1 VRWLAD
7 AFPELTPRLDSDQIR
22 AVMRVGI
29 NLRWFAVAY
38 AGLAGLLSPR
48 APQFLTE
55 EILVAVL
62 YNGLVMGTLKR
73 TPDRALP
80 TLALATTVIDQ
91 LFCFTFLGLYNVLP
105 GGHQVAAYVPAMIE
119 AVALFGLAGA
129 VLSSGFFFGAIVLVQ
144 WAGVA
149 LGRGTFD
156 GVGVFGTTMIV
167 ILIGACLVGVS
178 QALRHSVDASAPN
191 ANSATSVPVSS
202 WPELS
207 GREQEVLRL
216 LAQGCSN
223 AAIATSLGVSER
235 TIKATLERLLAR
247 LKARNRAEAVAA
259 AARLQLL

>member
-1 VRWLAD
+1 MRWLAD
-7 AFPELTPRLDSDQIR
+7 TFPELRPRLDSDQIR

-80 TLALATTVIDQ
+80 SLALATTVIDQ

-129 VLSSGFFFGAIVLVQ
+129 VLSSGFFFAALVLVQ
-144 WAGVA
+144 SAGAA
-149 LGRGTFD
+149 LGRGAFD

-167 ILIGACLVGVS
+167 ILIGACLAGVN
-178 QALRHSVDASAPN
+178 QALSRSTDDSAREASSV
-191 ANSATSVPVSS
+191 ATLLPGS

-216 LAQGCSN
+216 VAQGCSN
-223 AAIATSLGVSER
+223 AVIATRLGVSER
-235 TIKATLERLLAR
+235 TIKATLERLLTR

-259 AARLQLL
+259 ASRLRLL

>member
-1 VRWLAD
+1 VRWLAG
-7 AFPELTPRLDSDQIR
+7 AFPGLTPRLAPDQVR
-22 AVMRVGI
+22 AVMRVGV

-55 EILVAVL
+55 EILIAVL
-62 YNGLVMGTLKR
+62 YNGLVMGTLKH

-91 LFCFTFLGLYNVLP
+91 LFCFTFIGLYNVLP
-105 GGHQVAAYVPAMIE
+105 GGHQVAAYIPAMIE

-129 VLSSGFFFGAIVLVQ
+129 VLSSGFFFAALVLVQ
-144 WAGVA
+144 STGVA
-149 LGRGTFD
+149 LGWGAFD
-156 GVGVFGTTMIV
+156 GAGVFGTTMIV
-167 ILIGACLVGVS
+167 ILIGACLAGVN
-178 QALRHSVDASAPN
+178 QALSRSPDDAARE
-191 ANSATSVPVSS
+191 ARSATILPPGS

-216 LAQGCSN
+216 VAEGCSN
-223 AAIATSLGVSER
+223 AVIATRLGVSER
-235 TIKATLERLLAR
+235 IIKATLERLLTR

-259 AARLQLL
+259 ASRLRLL

>member
-1 VRWLAD
+1 MRWLAD
-7 AFPELTPRLDSDQIR
+7 TFPELRPRLAPDQIR

-29 NLRWFAVAY
+29 VLRWVAVAF

-55 EILVAVL
+55 EILVAVV
-62 YNGLVMGTLKR
+62 YNAVVIGITKRASDNAVPTVALV
-73 TPDRALP
+73 
-80 TLALATTVIDQ
+80 TTVIDQ
-91 LFCFTFLGLYNVLP
+91 LFCFTFIGLYNVLP
-105 GGHQVAAYVPAMIE
+105 GGHQVAAYIPAMIE
-119 AVALFGLAGA
+119 AVTLFGLAGA

-144 WAGVA
+144 SAGVV
-149 LGRGTFD
+149 LGWGAFD

-167 ILIGACLVGVS
+167 ILIGACLAGVN
-178 QALRHSVDASAPN
+178 QALRHAVDDSAAHAS
-191 ANSATSVPVSS
+191 SAAGLAAAS

-207 GREQEVLRL
+207 GREREVLRL

-223 AAIATSLGVSER
+223 AVIATRLGVSER